1 MTNNLAKVESQPE
14 ISLFFIEYPSAL
26 GLIKLLVVTT
36 GKNDIFLLMN
46 MNKKLFLNVIGLAIV
61 VMTCTMCQRP
71 TASLPSSPEEALAEL
86 LAGNERYANEQCI
99 NPRSDMDRVEET
111 APHQAPFA
119 AVVGCSD
126 SRVPVELLFDQ
137 GIGDIFVIRTAG
149 NNVNSEM
156 VMGSVDYAI
165 EHLGVKVLLVLGHG
179 SCGGVTAAISAGE
192 HEHGNIAHLLD
203 TIRNDVR
210 DYIGK
215 AESLDKAI
223 LHHTLVQVDRIMAY
237 PHVAEK
243 VENGELLVKPAYYDV
258 NTGKVTLLQ

>member
-1 MTNNLAKVESQPE
+1 
-14 ISLFFIEYPSAL
+14 
-26 GLIKLLVVTT
+26 
-36 GKNDIFLLMN
+36 
-46 MNKKLFLNVIGLAIV
+46 MNKKLFLSTIGLALMA
-61 VMTCTMCQRP
+61 MTFTMCKSQP
-71 TASLPSSPEEALAEL
+71 ASVPSTPDEALAEL
-86 LAGNERYANEQCI
+86 IAGNERYANEKCI
-99 NPRSDMDRVEET
+99 NPHSDMERVEET

-179 SCGGVTAAISAGE
+179 SCGGVTGAISEGGD
-192 HEHGNIAHLLD
+192 EHGNIAHLLG
-203 TIRNDVR
+203 TIRNDVG
-210 DYIGK
+210 DYVGK
-215 AESLDKAI
+215 IDSLDDAI
-223 LHHTLVQVDRIMAY
+223 RHHTLIQVERIMAY

-243 VENGELLVKPAYYDV
+243 VEKGELLVKAAHYDV
-258 NTGKVTLLQ
+258 NSGRVSFL

>member
-1 MTNNLAKVESQPE
+1 M
-14 ISLFFIEYPSAL
+14 
-26 GLIKLLVVTT
+26 
-36 GKNDIFLLMN
+36 
-46 MNKKLFLNVIGLAIV
+46 KKLFTLLLAPV
-61 VMTCTMCQRP
+61 VMTFTMCKNQP
-71 TASLPSSPEEALAEL
+71 ASAPSTPQEALAEL
-86 LAGNERYANEQCI
+86 IAGNERYASEKSI
-99 NPRSDMDRVEET
+99 YPHSSMDRVAQT

-179 SCGGVTAAISAGE
+179 SCGGVTGAITEGE
-192 HEHGNIAHLLD
+192 EEHGNIGSLLS
-203 TIRNDVR
+203 TIREDVSQYVGQS
-210 DYIGK
+210 D
-215 AESLDKAI
+215 SLEAAI
-223 LHHTLVQVDRIMAY
+223 HHHAHVQVERIIAY

-243 VENGELLVKPAYYDV
+243 IETGELLVKQAYYDV
-258 NTGKVTLLQ
+258 NTGKVTIY

>member
-1 MTNNLAKVESQPE
+1 MKIFKFMAVALVAMTFAMCKEL
-14 ISLFFIEYPSAL
+14 PSA
-26 GLIKLLVVTT
+26 
-36 GKNDIFLLMN
+36 
-46 MNKKLFLNVIGLAIV
+46 A
-61 VMTCTMCQRP
+61 
-71 TASLPSSPEEALAEL
+71 PSTPQEALDEL
-86 LAGNERYANEQCI
+86 VAGNGRFVNGKS
-99 NPRSDMDRVEET
+99 NHPHGGVGRVAET

-179 SCGGVTAAISAGE
+179 SCGGVTGAITEGE
-192 HEHGNIAHLLD
+192 EEHGNIGGLLS
-203 TIRNDVR
+203 TIRNDVSR
-210 DYIGK
+210 YVGK
-215 AESLDKAI
+215 ADSLDAAI
-223 LHHTLVQVDRIMAY
+223 RHHAHVQVERIVAY

-243 VENGELLVKPAYYDV
+243 IEKGELLVKQAYYDV
-258 NTGKVTLLQ
+258 NTGKVTF

>member
-1 MTNNLAKVESQPE
+1 
-14 ISLFFIEYPSAL
+14 
-26 GLIKLLVVTT
+26 
-36 GKNDIFLLMN
+36 
-46 MNKKLFLNVIGLAIV
+46 MNKGLFLNLIGLTIM
-61 VMTCTMCQRP
+61 VMTFTMCKSQE
-71 TASLPSSPEEALAEL
+71 ASVPSTPEEALAEL
-86 LAGNERYANEQCI
+86 IAGNERYVNEECV
-99 NPRSDMDRVEET
+99 NPRSDMERVEET

-179 SCGGVTAAISAGE
+179 SCGGVTGAISEGE
-192 HEHGNIAHLLD
+192 QEHGNIGHLLG
-203 TIRNDVR
+203 TIREDVS
-210 DYIGK
+210 DYVGK
-215 AESLDKAI
+215 VDRLDDAI
-223 LHHTLVQVDRIMAY
+223 RHHTRVQVQRILSY

-243 VENGELLVKPAYYDV
+243 IESGKLLVKQAYYDV
-258 NTGKVTLLQ
+258 NTGKVTIY

>member
-1 MTNNLAKVESQPE
+1 M
-14 ISLFFIEYPSAL
+14 
-26 GLIKLLVVTT
+26 G
-36 GKNDIFLLMN
+36 
-46 MNKKLFLNVIGLAIV
+46 LFLV
-61 VMTCTMCQRP
+61 VMTLTMCKNQP
-71 TASLPSSPEEALAEL
+71 AATPSTPEEALAEL
-86 LAGNERYANEQCI
+86 IAGNERYVNEKSI
-99 NPRSDMDRVEET
+99 HPHGNMDRVEET

-179 SCGGVTAAISAGE
+179 ACGGVTGAISEGE
-192 HEHGNIAHLLD
+192 EEHGNIGSLLS
-203 TIRNDVR
+203 TIRNDVSR
-210 DYIGK
+210 YVGN
-215 AESLDKAI
+215 LDNLDEAI
-223 LHHTLVQVDRIMAY
+223 RHHAHVQVERIVAY

-243 VENGELLVKPAYYDV
+243 IEKGELLVKQAYYDV
-258 NTGKVTLLQ
+258 NTGKVTF

>member
-1 MTNNLAKVESQPE
+1 MKIFKFMAVAFVAMTFAMCKEL
-14 ISLFFIEYPSAL
+14 PSA
-26 GLIKLLVVTT
+26 
-36 GKNDIFLLMN
+36 
-46 MNKKLFLNVIGLAIV
+46 A
-61 VMTCTMCQRP
+61 
-71 TASLPSSPEEALAEL
+71 PSTPQEALDEL
-86 LAGNERYANEQCI
+86 VAGNERFVNGKS
-99 NPRSDMDRVEET
+99 NHPHGGVGRVAET

-179 SCGGVTAAISAGE
+179 SCGGVTGAVTEGE
-192 HEHGNIAHLLD
+192 EEHGNIGGLLS
-203 TIRNDVR
+203 TIRNDVSQ
-210 DYIGK
+210 YVGK
-215 AESLDKAI
+215 ADSLDAAI
-223 LHHTLVQVDRIMAY
+223 RHHAHVQVERIVAY

-243 VENGELLVKPAYYDV
+243 IEKGELLVKQAYYDV
-258 NTGKVTLLQ
+258 NTGKVTF

>member
-1 MTNNLAKVESQPE
+1 MKTFK
-14 ISLFFIEYPSAL
+14 FFAVALVAMLGFSACENQPSA
-26 GLIKLLVVTT
+26 V
-36 GKNDIFLLMN
+36 
-46 MNKKLFLNVIGLAIV
+46 
-61 VMTCTMCQRP
+61 
-71 TASLPSSPEEALAEL
+71 PSTPQEALDAL
-86 LAGNERYANEQCI
+86 VAGNERYANGKSI
-99 NPRSDMDRVEET
+99 HPRSGMERVAET

-179 SCGGVTAAISAGE
+179 SCGGVTGAVTEGE
-192 HEHGNIAHLLD
+192 EEYGNIGGLLS
-203 TIRNDVR
+203 TIRNDVSQ
-210 DYIGK
+210 YVGK
-215 AESLDKAI
+215 PDSLDAAI
-223 LHHTLVQVDRIMAY
+223 HHHAHVQVERIIAY

-243 VENGELLVKPAYYDV
+243 IEKGELLVKQAYYDV
-258 NTGKVTLLQ
+258 KTGKVTY